1 MDFEF
6 TAEQRD
12 LRETM
17 RRFVDERVEPRMDAI
32 EAENHFPPDLI
43 AEIAELGLFGMSIPE
58 AYGGSELSH
67 FSRAIVH
74 EMAGRTGF
82 GFAGLLA
89 SHTGIGTEGLVAIGS
104 EEQKARYLPRMA
116 TGELRAAFALTE
128 PEAGS
133 DAAGVKTTAVRRGDK
148 YILNGVKHYIS
159 GGASADLITVV
170 ARTAGAG
177 SKNLSVFLVERH
189 FSGFHV
195 GAQTYQ
201 TMGSR
206 GHRIAELLFQDC
218 EVPIENR
225 LGEEGAGWNAAVKI
239 LNEGRPL
246 VAARCLGACD
256 RLIEIS
262 VEHARTRKQFGRPIG
277 DFQALQMMLAD
288 MKTRTEAA
296 RWLTYRTAHLADSGA
311 LTRED
316 VSIVKLFASETLG
329 FVADAAVQIQ
339 GGAGYLA
346 GNPVERYYRDARV
359 TRIYEGTSEIQ
370 RSIIAKSM
378 LQA

>member
-177 SKNLSVFLVERH
+177 S
-189 FSGFHV
+189 
-195 GAQTYQ
+195 
-201 TMGSR
+201 
-206 GHRIAELLFQDC
+206 
-218 EVPIENR
+218 
-225 LGEEGAGWNAAVKI
+225 
-239 LNEGRPL
+239 
-246 VAARCLGACD
+246 
-256 RLIEIS
+256 
-262 VEHARTRKQFGRPIG
+262 
-277 DFQALQMMLAD
+277 
-288 MKTRTEAA
+288 
-296 RWLTYRTAHLADSGA
+296 
-311 LTRED
+311 
-316 VSIVKLFASETLG
+316 
-329 FVADAAVQIQ
+329 
-339 GGAGYLA
+339 
-346 GNPVERYYRDARV
+346 
-359 TRIYEGTSEIQ
+359 
-370 RSIIAKSM
+370 
-378 LQA
+378 